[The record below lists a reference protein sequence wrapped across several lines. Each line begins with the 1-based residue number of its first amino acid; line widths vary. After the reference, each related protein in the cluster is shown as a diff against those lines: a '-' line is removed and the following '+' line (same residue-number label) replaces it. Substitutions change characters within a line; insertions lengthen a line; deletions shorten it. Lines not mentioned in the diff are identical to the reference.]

1 VPAVEAPDVVTPT
14 TVTAA
19 AAVARVAV
27 ASKRRETRFLDM
39 SGDTFLSGVA
49 ALILGSY
56 RQAVKP

>member
-14 TVTAA
+14 TVTA